1 MAVFKVET
9 KNKVDIDKNP
19 RVYFTCHPDDFEKYF
34 KKVCA
39 DIFKTHD
46 CAIFYTEDMTE
57 VIADDEKETDLGRN
71 NLFVIPVT
79 FKLLATP
86 NRAMDEDVPYALKQ
100 HIPVLP
106 IMMEPGIDGFY
117 SKKDKFGELQYLNPY
132 SADPTE
138 ISYEEKLKKYLASVL
153 ISDELARRVRAAFD
167 AYIFLSYRKKD
178 RKHANELMRL
188 IHSDPECRD
197 IAIWFDEFLTPG
209 ESFKENIET
218 ILKDSKLFA
227 LLVTPNLLEEP
238 DGEPNYVMGT
248 EYPEARKS
256 GITIFPTE
264 MEQTD
269 REKLVEK
276 FEGIP
281 TCLNPEDKAFH
292 TLFLEAVSRIATEA
306 NNAPEHNFL
315 VGLAYLEGVDVEVN
329 REFAM
334 EFITKAA
341 EAGLVEAMCKLNEM
355 YCNGIATKVDY
366 GKAAKWST
374 EIYDYTSKTL
384 GQEHI
389 QTILSLKNLMFIYG
403 ELGDYKKSLELA
415 EKTYN
420 LRCKVLG
427 EEHQETLISLAD
439 LASAYGKCGD
449 RQKELDLAK
458 KAYDLQ
464 CKVLGEEHSDTLMSL
479 NNLALIYGALG
490 KPKKALE
497 LNEKAYKLHRV
508 IQGEDNLNTLIMLSN
523 LASAY
528 DHLGEHEK
536 ALELNEKAYNLYCKD
551 HGEEHPDTL
560 ISLSNLA
567 LVYRNLG
574 DYKKA
579 VDLNKKAY
587 ELRCKVLGEEHP
599 YTLLSLD
606 NLAVAYGE
614 SGDHSKALK
623 MSKRVYSQYCKV
635 LGETHPDTLM
645 SLSNLAYA
653 YYDFGN
659 QKKTLELREK
669 AYELFSKHF
678 GETHPNT
685 QTALGNLV
693 RSYMDAGDY
702 GKAIELQEKLN
713 EIRRRNT
720 N

>member
-9 KNKVDIDKNP
+9 KNKVDIDKKP

-34 KKVCA
+34 EKVCA

-46 CAIFYTEDMTE
+46 CAVFYTEDMNA

-389 QTILSLKNLMFIYG
+389 QTILSLKNLVFIYG

-464 CKVLGEEHSDTLMSL
+464 CKVLGEEH
-479 NNLALIYGALG
+479 
-490 KPKKALE
+490 
-497 LNEKAYKLHRV
+497 
-508 IQGEDNLNTLIMLSN
+508 
-523 LASAY
+523 
-528 DHLGEHEK
+528 
-536 ALELNEKAYNLYCKD
+536 
-551 HGEEHPDTL
+551 
-560 ISLSNLA
+560 
-567 LVYRNLG
+567 
-574 DYKKA
+574 
-579 VDLNKKAY
+579 
-587 ELRCKVLGEEHP
+587 P

-635 LGETHPDTLM
+635 LGEAHPDTLM

-659 QKKTLELREK
+659 QKKTLELRRK